1 LNQLILFA
9 LALAP
14 IAVVFAL
21 LVVLRWPARR
31 AMPVAFA
38 AVAAIGLTV
47 WRLPPA
53 MVAAST
59 IEGSAIALNILYIV
73 FGALLL
79 LSTLRASGAIA
90 TIRQSFLAISPDR
103 RVQAIIVAWLFG
115 SFIEGAA
122 GFGTPA
128 AVAGPLLLALGFP
141 AAAAMTMGLLIQST
155 PVTFGAIGTPILLGV
170 RTGLASPEVE
180 AYITATGHAG
190 WSAYLHHIA
199 VHAAALHAIAG
210 TFMPLVLCVFLTG
223 FFGPRRSFAEG
234 LGAWRFALFAGLAM
248 TIPYFLAAL
257 LLGPEFPS
265 LIAGLVGLA
274 IVVTAARRGF
284 LVPART
290 FDLGPSDKW
299 PGDWSGSVSGEV
311 GEQRAGMTPVKA
323 WFPYVLVAFLLVLT
337 RLPELGV
344 RDALG
349 ALELTWPDLLGTG
362 LAASLDPF
370 YSPGFIFLL
379 ISLAVLALHQ
389 MSVREAATAW
399 RMAGGQILAAAPA
412 LLFAVPMVRVFINS
426 GAGEAG
432 LVSMPLTLADGMA
445 SVAGGGWPLLAPWV
459 GALGAFIAGS
469 NTVSN
474 MMFSLFQWGVAAQ
487 VGVARELVVAASAV
501 GAAAGNMIAVHN
513 VVAAAAVVGL
523 VGAEGT
529 LIRRTIIAMTGYVL
543 LTGALTLA
551 WSAIIPANT

>member
-1 LNQLILFA
+1 MHQPVLFL

-14 IAVVFAL
+14 IAVVFLL
-21 LVVLRWPARR
+21 LVVLRWPARQ
-31 AMPVAFA
+31 AMPVALVV
-38 AVAAIGLTV
+38 VAAIGLAV
-47 WRLPPA
+47 WRLPPV

-59 IEGSAIALNILYIV
+59 VEGLTIALNILYIV

-79 LSTLRASGAIA
+79 LATLQASGAIA
-90 TIRQSFLAISPDR
+90 TIKQSFLQISPDR

-141 AAAAMTMGLLIQST
+141 AAAAVTMGLLIQST

-180 AYITATGHAG
+180 AYIAAG
-190 WSAYLHHIA
+190 PGTWSVYLHHIA
-199 VHAAALHAIAG
+199 VQAAALHAIAG

-223 FFGPRRSFAEG
+223 FFGPRRSFSEG
-234 LGAWRFALFAGLAM
+234 LGAWPFALFAGLAM
-248 TIPYFLAAL
+248 TVPYFLAAL

-274 IVVTAARRGF
+274 VVVTAARKGF
-284 LVPART
+284 LVPGEK
-290 FDLGPSDKW
+290 FDFGPRQSW
-299 PGDWSGSVSGEV
+299 PADWTGSVAGDESRIRE
-311 GEQRAGMTPVKA
+311 GMTPVKA
-323 WFPYVLVAFLLVLT
+323 WFPYLLVAGLLVLT
-337 RLPELGV
+337 RLPELGLGK
-344 RDALG
+344 ALT
-349 ALELTWPDLLGTG
+349 ALQLTWPNLLGTG
-362 LAASLDPF
+362 LAARFDPF
-370 YSPGFIFLL
+370 YSPGFIFLVV
-379 ISLAVLALHQ
+379 SLAVLAAHK
-389 MSVREAATAW
+389 MSLREAGNAW
-399 RMAGGQILAAAPA
+399 RAAGGQILAAAPA

-426 GAGEAG
+426 GAGDAG
-432 LVSMPLTLADGMA
+432 LASMPLTLADGMA
-445 SVAGGGWPLLAPWV
+445 NLAGGVWPLLAPWV

-474 MMFSLFQWGVAAQ
+474 MMFSLFQWSVSAQ
-487 VGVARELVVAASAV
+487 VGVDRELIVAASSV

-523 VGAEGT
+523 IGAEGA
-529 LIRRTIIAMTGYVL
+529 LIRRTILAMTGYVL
-543 LTGALTLA
+543 VTGLLTLL
-551 WSAIIPANT
+551 WNAIGAPAI